1 MAALDPLAPGRR
13 HPGDEWRDLGQ
24 RRRGHGP
31 DPHLLPAAQGGRLD
45 DGHPGGARI
54 ARLDAGRDRGPP
66 GHRSHASDGAG
77 ARGLRGHGLGRALR
91 QGRLHPMRV
100 LVTGAG
106 SGIGEAIADA
116 LHRRGDDLVLLG
128 RNEQRAED
136 LRGRYAGA
144 DVRVGDLSEPAT
156 VADVVADVDR
166 LDAVVHAAG
175 MLELGP
181 VADVRLED
189 LTGQL
194 QVNLVAPTELT
205 RALLPALRAA
215 RGTVVFLNSGAGL
228 VAHPEWSAYAAS
240 KFGLRAVA
248 DSP

>member
-1 MAALDPLAPGRR
+1 MK
-13 HPGDEWRDLGQ
+13 
-24 RRRGHGP
+24 
-31 DPHLLPAAQGGRLD
+31 
-45 DGHPGGARI
+45 
-54 ARLDAGRDRGPP
+54 
-66 GHRSHASDGAG
+66 
-77 ARGLRGHGLGRALR
+77 
-91 QGRLHPMRV
+91 V

-106 SGIGEAIADA
+106 SGIGQAIADG
-116 LHRRGDDLVLLG
+116 LHARGDDLVLLG
-128 RNEQRAED
+128 RNEQRVED

-144 DVRVGDLSEPAT
+144 DVRVGDLSESAS
-156 VADVVADVDR
+156 VADAVADVDR

-175 MLELGP
+175 VLELGP
-181 VADVRLED
+181 VAGVRLED

-248 DSP
+248 DSLRAEEAGAGVRVTSVYLGRVATPMQQKVHEQEGKEYDAGDWISPETVADAIRHVLDLPRDATIPDVTVSPGP

>member
-1 MAALDPLAPGRR
+1 
-13 HPGDEWRDLGQ
+13 
-24 RRRGHGP
+24 
-31 DPHLLPAAQGGRLD
+31 
-45 DGHPGGARI
+45 
-54 ARLDAGRDRGPP
+54 
-66 GHRSHASDGAG
+66 
-77 ARGLRGHGLGRALR
+77 
-91 QGRLHPMRV
+91 MRV

-215 RGTVVFLNSGAGL
+215 RGTVVFLNSGAGQ
-228 VAHPEWSAYAAS
+228 VAHPGWSAYAAS

-248 DSP
+248 DSLRAEEAGAGVRVTSVYLGRIATPMQQKVHEQEGKEYDPGDWVSPGSVAGTVVHLLDLPADATIPEVTVRPRPR

>member
-1 MAALDPLAPGRR
+1 MK
-13 HPGDEWRDLGQ
+13 
-24 RRRGHGP
+24 
-31 DPHLLPAAQGGRLD
+31 
-45 DGHPGGARI
+45 
-54 ARLDAGRDRGPP
+54 
-66 GHRSHASDGAG
+66 
-77 ARGLRGHGLGRALR
+77 
-91 QGRLHPMRV
+91 V

-116 LHRRGDDLVLLG
+116 LHARGDDLVLLG
-128 RNEQRAED
+128 RDEQRVED

-144 DVRVGDLSEPAT
+144 DVRVGDLNEHAT
-156 VADVVADVDR
+156 VADAVADVDR

-175 MLELGP
+175 VLELGP

-248 DSP
+248 DSLRAEEAGAGVRVTSVYLGRVATPMQQKVHEQEGKDYDPDEWVSPGSVAGTVLHLLDLPADATIPDITVRPRPR